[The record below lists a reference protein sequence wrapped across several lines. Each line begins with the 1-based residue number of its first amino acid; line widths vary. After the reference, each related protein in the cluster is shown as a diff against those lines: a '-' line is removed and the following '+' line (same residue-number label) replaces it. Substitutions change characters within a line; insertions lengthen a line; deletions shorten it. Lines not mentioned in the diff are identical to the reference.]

1 MLGSKVYEERLNRA
15 KTSLAEKV
23 AALEKKGLR

>member
-1 MLGSKVYEERLNRA
+1 MLGSKVYEQRLNKA
-15 KTSLAEKV
+15 KANLAEKV